1 MQRLDTRK
9 RKGKRISLFRRQNY
23 LRTVGSAFNSVRTTR
38 RPLLSV
44 DPEGHLCG
52 PDCHT
57 RYTLTMCSFGLSAGN
72 EAGGWRWIF
81 SPGHKLSQTRI
92 RVEKCVKSFFRQIVG
107 KYFVICAFKAQGSTE
122 YLTSC
127 RKIEAI
133 FEEGCN
139 ITLCEV
145 SAVFESLRLP

>member
-1 MQRLDTRK
+1 M
-9 RKGKRISLFRRQNY
+9 LFYNMRYR
-23 LRTVGSAFNSVRTTR
+23 SAFLLNVIPLHFVCPQRSEEKKPSSAALFLSSTHIPKPYKIIPN
-38 RPLLSV
+38 RPLYIRLRRAIIS
-44 DPEGHLCG
+44 
-52 PDCHT
+52 
-57 RYTLTMCSFGLSAGN
+57 R
-72 EAGGWRWIF
+72 
-81 SPGHKLSQTRI
+81 SQTRI
-92 RVEKCVKSFFRQIVG
+92 RVEKAAKSFFRQIVG